1 MITLKKVYENGKK
14 TFEVEVRI
22 PAINRNIVCNSISEA
37 DAVISEITEIL
48 DNNNMNYSVF
58 EGIHNSKELNQ
69 KEGKK

>member
-1 MITLKKVYENGKK
+1 MVTLKKVYENGKK

-22 PAINRNIVCNSISEA
+22 PAINENIVCNSISEA
-37 DAVISEITEIL
+37 DAVISEITEIG

-58 EGIHNSKELNQ
+58 EGIHNSEKLNQ